1 MLKVK
6 KFVFS
11 LFGVNTYLAIDES
24 TKKTA
29 IIDPAMQKPVE
40 EGEISRYVSDNNL
53 EITNIINTHL
63 HLDHCFGANWVK
75 RTYGVKLMAAP
86 ADAILGK
93 IIPQQY
99 QMFGIKPVNEI
110 VEIDVNLIDG
120 ETISIGDSVL
130 KVFATPGHTQGGI
143 VLYDEKD
150 KLLFSGDTIFYGS
163 VGRTDLPGGNH
174 TQLINSIRTKI
185 FTLPD
190 DVKILPGHGEASSV
204 GYERTHNPYV

>member
-11 LFGVNTYLAIDES
+11 LFGVNTYLAIDEG
-24 TKKTA
+24 TKKAT
-29 IIDPAMQKPVE
+29 IIDPAMQQSAE
-40 EGEISRYVSDNNL
+40 ESELEQYISENNL

-75 RTYGVKLMAAP
+75 RKYGVKLMGAP

-99 QMFGIKPVNEI
+99 QMFGMKPVNET
-110 VEIDVNLIDG
+110 VEIDVNLSDG
-120 ETISIGDSVL
+120 ETISIGDSTLVVL
-130 KVFATPGHTQGGI
+130 ATPGHTQGGI
-143 VLYDEKD
+143 VLYDKED

-163 VGRTDLPGGNH
+163 VGRTDLPGGNQM
-174 TQLINSIRTKI
+174 QLIKSIRDKI
-185 FTLPD
+185 MTLPD
-190 DVKILPGHGEASSV
+190 DVKILPGHGGSTSV
-204 GYERTHNPYV
+204 GYERIHNPYV